1 MSVKEK
7 VDFKNLYDFKSF
19 IQLILGVGLIVFA
32 IRGFIMPNHFLD
44 GGIIGIAILV
54 HEVFGFN
61 ISLGLF
67 IGNIGFLIL
76 AYKKISKTLAVKSII
91 TIVIL
96 ALGLEFVTIPMVT
109 DEKFLVAFFGG
120 ALIGIGVGLIIRTG
134 GAVDGIEILIVQTK
148 KKIGLSMSEFII
160 LINST
165 LFLIIAIA
173 LGIEVAMYS
182 IITYVTAAKVIDYVV
197 DGLEYF
203 IALTIISGESE
214 MIKEVIVNDFNK
226 GITVYKGERGFLPG
240 NFEKSEECDI
250 IVTVVTRLELLN
262 IKKAI
267 LMADPK
273 AFMHVNRINE
283 ANGGILKKFESH

>member
-7 VDFKNLYDFKSF
+7 VDYKNLYNFKSF
-19 IQLILGVGLIVFA
+19 LQLILGVGLIVFA
-32 IRGFIMPNHFLD
+32 IKGFIMPNHFLD
-44 GGIIGIAILV
+44 GGIIGISLLA
-54 HEVFGFN
+54 HEIFHFN
-61 ISLGLF
+61 ISLCLF

-76 AYKKISKTLAVKSII
+76 AYKKISKSTAIKSLI
-91 TIVIL
+91 TIIIL
-96 ALGLEFVTIPMVT
+96 ALGLEFVNIPMVT
-109 DEKFLVAFFGG
+109 DQKFLVSFFGG

-148 KKIGLSMSEFII
+148 KKIGLSMSELII

-173 LGIEVAMYS
+173 LGLEVAMYS

-197 DGLEYF
+197 EGLEYF

-214 MIKEVIVNDFNK
+214 VIKKLIVNDFKK
-226 GITVYKGERGFLPG
+226 GITVYKGERGHLPG
-240 NFEKSEECDI
+240 NFEESEECDI